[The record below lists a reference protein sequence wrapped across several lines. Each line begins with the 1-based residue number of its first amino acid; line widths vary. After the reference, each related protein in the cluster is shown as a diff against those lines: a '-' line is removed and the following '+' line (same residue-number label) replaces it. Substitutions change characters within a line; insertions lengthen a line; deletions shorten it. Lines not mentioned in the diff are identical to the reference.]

1 MKPKKK
7 GYAKQT
13 ATFLKIEDAVF
24 WEEHV
29 KKNLNAMDTDDYCP
43 LNDTDHQKCKENQKI
58 EIHHHPHY
66 QSLNDKLMN
75 DFSNLSFDDYHPIT
89 NIQI

>member
-24 WEEHV
+24 WDQHV
-29 KKNLNAMDTDDYCP
+29 KKILNATD
-43 LNDTDHQKCKENQKI
+43 I
-58 EIHHHPHY
+58 EIMV
-66 QSLNDKLMN
+66 K
-75 DFSNLSFDDYHPIT
+75 
-89 NIQI
+89 